1 MREHGRAKAPQWS
14 SDGLGSASRC
24 WRPPPRSQ
32 AALQQQKAN
41 KHDNM
46 TLSVTTHSHPRSF
59 RQRKPLPKGRA
70 GRELLGFSRL
80 PSPKPQKTR
89 FGSQKK
95 PGLGPKKPGLGRAPA
110 GPPGGSRRGWEEVA
124 GRWAVGGVA
133 LLG

>member
-59 RQRKPLPKGRA
+59 RQRA

-89 FGSQKK
+89 FGFQKTRFRSQ
-95 PGLGPKKPGLGRAPA
+95 KPGLGRAPA
-110 GPPGGSRRGWEEVA
+110 GPPGGSKRGWEEVA
-124 GRWAVGGVA
+124 VGSGRCGAAGLTRGHC
-133 LLG
+133 G